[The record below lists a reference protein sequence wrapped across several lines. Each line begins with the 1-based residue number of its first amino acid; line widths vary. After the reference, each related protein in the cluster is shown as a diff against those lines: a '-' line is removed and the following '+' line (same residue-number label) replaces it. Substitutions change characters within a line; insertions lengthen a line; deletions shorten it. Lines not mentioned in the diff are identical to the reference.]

1 MPENQDEA
9 VADSIQQQDVKDSS
23 FTSSRSGIT
32 VSISVPQCS
41 MNRIMTINA
50 NTKISKILKQNP
62 GALEAIIRINPK
74 FEKLRNPLLRKLMA
88 ARTSI
93 GMASK
98 IGGVSVEK
106 FFDALQPLG
115 FEPDRETQPESNKE
129 NPQLP
134 SFLNT
139 IKQEQITDFDVRPII
154 ESGDDPLSSITAKVK
169 SIPKGGVL
177 KIINSFEPTPL
188 IALLKK
194 QGFESFVDTVDEET
208 VETYFYKTG
217 DEALKL
223 DERENNAEGWDE
235 LMKKFDGKM
244 RTVDVRH
251 LEMPGPMM
259 TILESIEKL
268 PDGNALFVYHK
279 RIPVFLLPELKE
291 RKFDYRIREEAPNEV
306 RLLIFK
312 D

>member
-1 MPENQDEA
+1 M
-9 VADSIQQQDVKDSS
+9 
-23 FTSSRSGIT
+23 
-32 VSISVPQCS
+32 
-41 MNRIMTINA
+41 IMTINA

-62 GALEAIIRINPK
+62 DALEAIISINPK

-98 IGGVSVEK
+98 IGGFEVDRFFEK
-106 FFDALQPLG
+106 LEPLG
-115 FEPDRETQPESNKE
+115 FEPDREAAFESNTERPK
-129 NPQLP
+129 LP
-134 SFLNT
+134 AFFNSL
-139 IKQEQITDFDVRPII
+139 KADQIIDFDVRPIM
-154 ESGDDPLSSITAKVK
+154 EEGKDPLASIVAKVK

-194 QGFESFVDTVDEET
+194 QGFESFVDPVDNQL
-208 VETYFYKTG
+208 VETYFYKS
-217 DEALKL
+217 DDKSVVIEEK
-223 DERENNAEGWDE
+223 ENKSEGWE
-235 LMKKFDGKM
+235 QLIKTFEGKM
-244 RTVDVRH
+244 QKVDVRQM
-251 LEMPGPMM
+251 EMPQPMM
-259 TILESIEKL
+259 TILESIENL
-268 PDGNALFVYHK
+268 PQEHALYVYHR

-291 RKFDYRIREEAPNEV
+291 RKFDYRIKEEAPNEV

>member
-1 MPENQDEA
+1 MIID
-9 VADSIQQQDVKDSS
+9 
-23 FTSSRSGIT
+23 
-32 VSISVPQCS
+32 
-41 MNRIMTINA
+41 A

-62 GALEAIIRINPK
+62 DALEAIISINPK

-98 IGGVSVEK
+98 IGGFSVNK
-106 FFDALQPLG
+106 FFEKLKPLG
-115 FEPDRETQPESNKE
+115 FEPDTETVQESNIEK
-129 NPQLP
+129 PKLP
-134 SFLNT
+134 AFFNS
-139 IKQEQITDFDVRPII
+139 IKPDQIIDFDVRSII
-154 ESGDDPLSSITAKVK
+154 EEGKDPLTSIVSKVK

-188 IALLKK
+188 ITLLGK
-194 QGFESFVDTVDEET
+194 QGFESFVDRVEDQL
-208 VETYFYKTG
+208 VETYFYKKNDG
-217 DEALKL
+217 ALKIEEK
-223 DERENNAEGWDE
+223 DNSSEGWDQLLKHFE
-235 LMKKFDGKM
+235 GKM
-244 RTVDVRH
+244 ETVDVRL
-251 LEMPGPMM
+251 LEMPQPMM

-268 PDGNALFVYHK
+268 PEDYALFVYHK

-291 RKFDYRIREEAPNEV
+291 RKFDYRIKEEAPNEV